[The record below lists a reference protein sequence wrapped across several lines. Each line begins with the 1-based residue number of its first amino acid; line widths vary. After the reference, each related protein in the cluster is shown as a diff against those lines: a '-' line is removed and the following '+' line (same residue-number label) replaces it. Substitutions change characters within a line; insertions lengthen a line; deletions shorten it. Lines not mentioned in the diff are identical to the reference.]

1 MINVQTPIMCRR
13 RTNKEGG
20 SKPQTTLFNGPLSTK
35 SCHCFHE
42 KCLCLALVF
51 ILNVVI
57 LKLPLKNDCNNR
69 TALFLPAHQED
80 FLWDSI
86 DIVWKGGNEGEKNVP
101 ILKNTHTHKSKSAC
115 QLFGKNMVVWKSSL
129 KEELECA
136 RLVPN

>member
-69 TALFLPAHQED
+69 TALFYQ
-80 FLWDSI
+80 
-86 DIVWKGGNEGEKNVP
+86 
-101 ILKNTHTHKSKSAC
+101 HTRKIFSGI
-115 QLFGKNMVVWKSSL
+115 QLTLFE
-129 KEELECA
+129 KEEMRGKRTYLY
-136 RLVPN
+136 